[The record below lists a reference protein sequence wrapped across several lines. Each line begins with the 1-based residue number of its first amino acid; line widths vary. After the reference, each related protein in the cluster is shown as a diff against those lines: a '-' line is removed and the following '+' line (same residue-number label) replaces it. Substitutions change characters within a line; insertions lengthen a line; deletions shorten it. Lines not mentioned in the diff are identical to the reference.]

1 MEVVQC
7 LEDAVVVALCLID
20 ALVSLSLFSSFH
32 IRHYTEVLQCLEDAI
47 EVAQCHVV
55 AEAS

>member
-1 MEVVQC
+1 M
-7 LEDAVVVALCLID
+7 VVALCLID

-32 IRHYTEVLQCLEDAI
+32 MRHYTEVLQCLEDAI